1 MTLAENIIREFN
13 YSEKKSFSKQ
23 EVVRIIKNCTSSH
36 HRPDLESNG
45 VLISPE
51 KDLIFVNGKEKRVP
65 QRVFNLLYYFIE
77 NKNKVV
83 ERGSLLRDVWGTD
96 IVVSHRTIDVHV
108 CKIRNLDIPFIKTLK
123 HAYIWQE

>member
-1 MTLAENIIREFN
+1 MPLNV
-13 YSEKKSFSKQ
+13 EKKLTPFACG
-23 EVVRIIKNCTSSH
+23 VV
-36 HRPDLESNG
+36 
-45 VLISPE
+45 ISIDSWTDEKLPSCFISVWL